1 MIIETIDKIIF
12 MKLTMYFLIIIY
24 NKVTILL
31 LKLLYK
37 YNYTIIE
44 IYEIFFINLTK
55 EKINLDI

>member
-12 MKLTMYFLIIIY
+12 MKLIMYFLIIIY

>member
-44 IYEIFFINLTK
+44 IYEIFFINLTE